1 MIYQNKGHQERAF
14 SGKTEERPAMGS
26 AGSLPAA
33 NEKLPYVAPKI
44 AVIEVSIER
53 GFASSGSPLDHLD
66 W

>member
-1 MIYQNKGHQERAF
+1 MQQEKQNQEQARF
-14 SGKTEERPAMGS
+14 SGTVETPAMGS

-33 NEKLPYVAPKI
+33 NEKLPYVTPKI
-44 AVIEVSIER
+44 EVIEVPMER